1 MRPAAEEGRE
11 TEAGGGDARH
21 GGERA
26 PAVELRDVW
35 FAYGRTPVLEEVD
48 LTVPRGAFLGVIGP
62 NGAGKT
68 TLFKLILGLLRP
80 DRGTVRVLGGPPAA
94 ARGRVGYVP
103 QFARFDPD
111 FPIRVRDVVLMG
123 RLGRA
128 RPFMGYREEDRDAAR
143 AALDRMELVRL
154 SGRHVGELSGG
165 QLQRTLI
172 ARALAM
178 EPEILLLD
186 EPTAAVDTRIGAS
199 LYDLLHALTRYMTVI
214 LVTHDVGVVSR
225 EVESVACLNRRLYY
239 HGSEEVS
246 PEVLE
251 AAYGGEVDMVTHGG
265 ARRFLSGHG
274 GD

>member
-1 MRPAAEEGRE
+1 MKSAGGRDGAPGNGDGDDRAAE
-11 TEAGGGDARH
+11 AA
-21 GGERA
+21 A

-35 FAYGRTPVLEEVD
+35 FAYGRTPVLEAVD

-68 TLFKLILGLLRP
+68 TLFKLILGLHEP
-80 DRGTVRVLGGPPAA
+80 DRGRIRVLGGSPAE

-111 FPIRVRDVVLMG
+111 FPVRVRDVVLMG
-123 RLGRA
+123 RLGRS
-128 RPFMGYREEDRDAAR
+128 RPVLGYREEDRDAAR
-143 AALDRMELVRL
+143 SALDQMELGEL

-178 EPEILLLD
+178 EPAILLLD
-186 EPTAAVDTRIGAS
+186 EPTAAVDSRIGAS
-199 LYDLLHALTRYMTVI
+199 LYDLLHALTRRMTVI

-251 AAYGGEVDMVTHGG
+251 AAYGGEVDMVTHGD
-265 ARRFLSGHG
+265 ATRLLRGHG
-274 GD
+274 GS